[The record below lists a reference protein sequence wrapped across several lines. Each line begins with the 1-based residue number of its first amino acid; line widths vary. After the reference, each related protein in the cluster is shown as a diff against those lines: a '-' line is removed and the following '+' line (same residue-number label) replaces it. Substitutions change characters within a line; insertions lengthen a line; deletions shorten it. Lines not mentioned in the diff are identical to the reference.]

1 MYATDLYGQKES
13 RERLGLSNTLTSLFK
28 MKKLDEV
35 VFTSDALY
43 LDKKP
48 EAKRLNDL
56 ALIESRQKREQVI
69 FKHEGPTL
77 VEKEAPGFPV

>member
-48 EAKRLNDL
+48 EVKRLNDL

-77 VEKEAPGFPV
+77 VAKEAPGFPV